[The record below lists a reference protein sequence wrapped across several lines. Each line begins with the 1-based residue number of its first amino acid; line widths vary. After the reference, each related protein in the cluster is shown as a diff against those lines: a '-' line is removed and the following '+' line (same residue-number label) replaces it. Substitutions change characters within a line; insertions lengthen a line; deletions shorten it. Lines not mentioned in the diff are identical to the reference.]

1 MRFFYITKSMDA
13 GDTAINPK
21 NQAIYK
27 KGEEILQLIKQIGD
41 LIPEDNKHLHFIN
54 GQIFADAGIVSAE
67 VAGFNQWNYIIYR
80 WGLFNQPELTH
91 TIKIRMTTSLL
102 TQAILRNNYTAFLSR
117 RRAKAC
123 RRLIISRISVSKRNK
138 TIRFS
143 SLPESRFTK

>member
-80 WGLFNQPELTH
+80 WGLFNRPGDGTHDKDPDDDIPFNPDDFPE
-91 TIKIRMTTSLL
+91 
-102 TQAILRNNYTAFLSR
+102 
-117 RRAKAC
+117 
-123 RRLIISRISVSKRNK
+123 
-138 TIRFS
+138 
-143 SLPESRFTK
+143 